1 MSFFI
6 EYGNTILYA
15 CLMAIISYI
24 GLELKK
30 QIIRWLRL
38 LEEKE
43 VAKTCV
49 KSINRIYKDYTPK
62 QKYEMVLKNI
72 KLILNK
78 RNINLTDFEVK
89 MLIAE
94 VCENIDCEGI
104 IYE

>member
-1 MSFFI
+1 MSFI
-6 EYGNTILYA
+6 TQYGNTIFYTV
-15 CLMAIISYI
+15 LMGIISYI

-30 QIIRWLRL
+30 QVVSWLRL

-49 KSINRIYKDYTPK
+49 KSINRIYNNKDPK
-62 QKYEMVLKNI
+62 EKYEIVLKNI
-72 KLILNK
+72 KQILEK
-78 RNINLTDFEVK
+78 RNISLTEFEIK

-94 VCENIDCEGI
+94 VCENIDCRGI

>member
-1 MSFFI
+1 MSFFVQ
-6 EYGNTILYA
+6 YGNTIFYTI
-15 CLMAIISYI
+15 LMGIISYI
-24 GLELKK
+24 GFELKK

-49 KSINRIYKDYTPK
+49 KSINHIYKDLSPK
-62 QKYEMVLKNI
+62 EKYKLVLKNI
-72 KLILNK
+72 KLILEK
-78 RNINLTDFEVK
+78 REINLTEFEIK

-94 VCENIDCEGI
+94 VCENINCEGI